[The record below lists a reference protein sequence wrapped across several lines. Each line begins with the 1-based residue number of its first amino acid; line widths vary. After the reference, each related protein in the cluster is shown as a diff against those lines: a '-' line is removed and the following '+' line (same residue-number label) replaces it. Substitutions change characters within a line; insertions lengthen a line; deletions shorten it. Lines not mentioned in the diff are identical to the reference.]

1 MSFGEVSIEVDGQ
14 PVVINVDAEMEIG
27 DLSTDMNRVAAQ
39 MAYWGAVWAA
49 AEGELKSA
57 DAWYRAWR
65 AKNGAAMIE
74 ADGKMSEWKV
84 RQALEADPKFMTIK
98 KSLAAATRNATLTRA
113 IYEAFRTK
121 ANMLQSKGA
130 MARAELEA
138 TGMSTRPKA
147 TPPVKSANME
157 RAESAM
163 RAANAKKRKATA

>member
-1 MSFGEVSIEVDGQ
+1 MSFGEVNIEVDGQ
-14 PVVINVDAEMEIG
+14 SVAINVDVELQVG
-27 DLSTDMNRVAAQ
+27 DLSKDMDQVAAK

-49 AEGELKSA
+49 AEAEMKSA

-65 AKNGAAMIE
+65 AKTGAAMIE

-84 RQALEADPKFMTIK
+84 RQALEADPRFMTIK
-98 KSLAAATRNATLTRA
+98 KSLAAATRNVTLTRA

-138 TGMSTRPKA
+138 TGMSTRPRAAKNPDMA
-147 TPPVKSANME
+147 H
-157 RAESAM
+157 AESAM
-163 RAANAKKRKATA
+163 RAINQKRKARA